1 MRHDYSRWSI
11 VVMIVIA
18 PIPLSL
24 CEQKKQ
30 SPTPMRLERT
40 VFGAENQ
47 RLTIRPQGQCN
58 IKTRCLRGY

>member
-1 MRHDYSRWSI
+1 MTAAGRWSVVI
-11 VVMIVIA
+11 VVMIDQ
-18 PIPLSL
+18 PLSL

-58 IKTRCLRGY
+58 INTRSLHGY